1 MGAIAAAVEAHSSLN
16 RFSEGPQHN
25 LGLATLAAAARG
37 HVSGDE
43 VRLLQ
48 KLRRRANDA
57 RHVSPSSKD
66 GGRPAA
72 GAIEVLQ

>member
-1 MGAIAAAVEAHSSLN
+1 M
-16 RFSEGPQHN
+16 
-25 LGLATLAAAARG
+25 AAAARG

-57 RHVSPSSKD
+57 RHVWPSSKD

-72 GAIEVLQ
+72 EAIEVLQEQAGELGTRIARLEKLFARCSCGLP